1 MEREM
6 HRRRVLK
13 GVAAIG
19 LLRGICSPN
28 SVLAAASPAAQRIRP
43 TDSAWPSEADW
54 DELKQQVGGRLLRP
68 TSMLVACETASAS
81 AACLDLVK
89 NLGNPYYIGDQP
101 SGTQVSGW
109 LDAWA
114 PAPSA
119 CAVAAQTTA
128 DVVAA
133 VNFGRKHNLRLVI
146 KGGGHSYQG
155 TSNAPDSL
163 LIWTRAMHGITL
175 HDSFV
180 GNGCNGVQQPMQ
192 AVTVEAGAVWMDV
205 YDAVTTKAGRYV
217 QGGGCATVG
226 VAGLIQSGGFGSFS
240 KRYGLAAASLLEA
253 EIVTADG
260 SRRTV
265 NACTDPEL
273 FWALKGGGGGSLG
286 VVTKVV
292 LRTHELP
299 EFFGGIGGTIKATS
313 DTAFRRL
320 IHQFVGFYAETLFNP
335 HWGES
340 IAIKPDNTLSINM
353 VSQGFDRAQ
362 QMEIWR
368 PFFDWAAESPREFA
382 FTKKPGAGSMA
393 AQAWWDAQG
402 RRKRGST
409 SVIFDDRPDA
419 SPVHAW
425 WSGDQEQ
432 VGAFLYGYESVWLPE
447 SLLEI
452 GRRARLS
459 DALFAASRH
468 MDVELHFNKGLA
480 GAPPEAITSARDTVT
495 NPAVLTAFAL
505 AIVAT
510 GGPPLYP
517 GLPGIALVPAAARR
531 DARQVDA
538 ATAALRNVVPNA
550 GSYVSE
556 SNYFNRSWQRAF
568 WGKNYQRLRAV
579 KQRYDPD
586 GLFIVHHG
594 VGSEDWN
601 ADGFTKI
608 VRRQ

>member
-1 MEREM
+1 M
-6 HRRRVLK
+6 HRRKLLK
-13 GVAAIG
+13 CVAAIP
-19 LLRGICSPN
+19 LLPAVCSPI
-28 SVLAAASPAAQRIRP
+28 SVLAATSFAAHRVRPA
-43 TDSAWPSEADW
+43 DSAWPSDAHW
-54 DELKQQVGGRLLRP
+54 DELKRQVGGNLLTP
-68 TSMLVACETASAS
+68 TSMLADCEAASSSAS
-81 AACLDLVK
+81 CLDLVK
-89 NLGNPYYIGDQP
+89 NLRNPYYIGDQP

-109 LDAWA
+109 LDAWT

-119 CAVAAQTTA
+119 YAVAARTTA

-133 VNFGRKHNLRLVI
+133 VNFAREHNLRLVV

-163 LIWTRAMHGITL
+163 LIWTRAMRGITL

-180 GNGCNGVQQPMQ
+180 GKGCVGSQQPRP

-240 KRYGLAAASLLEA
+240 KRYGLAAASVLEA

-260 SRRTV
+260 AVRAV
-265 NACTDPEL
+265 NPCTGADL

-286 VVTKVV
+286 VVTKVT

-299 EFFGGIGGTIKATS
+299 EFLGGIGGIVKATS
-313 DTAFRRL
+313 DAAFRRL
-320 IHQFVGFYAETLFNP
+320 IHQFVGFYAETLLNP

-340 IAIKPDNTLSINM
+340 VAIKPDNTLSINM
-353 VSQGFDRAQ
+353 VSQGFDKAQ

-368 PFFDWAAESPREFA
+368 PFVEWIGASPQEFVFTAEL
-382 FTKKPGAGSMA
+382 GAGSMG
-393 AQAWWDAQG
+393 AQAWWDAQA

-409 SVIFDDRPDA
+409 SVIFDDRAGA
-419 SPVHAW
+419 SPTHAW

-432 VGAFLYGYESVWLPE
+432 VGAFLHGYESMWLPAP
-447 SLLEI
+447 LLEI
-452 GRRARLS
+452 RQRARLA

-480 GAPPEAITSARDTVT
+480 GAPPQAIAGARDTAT
-495 NPAVLTAFAL
+495 NPAVLNAFAL

-510 GGPPLYP
+510 GGPPFYR
-517 GLPGIALVPAAARR
+517 GLPGIARDLAPARR
-531 DARQVDA
+531 DAKDVDA
-538 ATAALRNVVPNA
+538 AAAALRSVVPNA

-556 SNYFNRSWQRAF
+556 SNYFNRSWQDAF
-568 WGKNYQRLRAV
+568 WGKNYRKLRAV
-579 KQRYDPD
+579 KRRYDPG

-594 VGSEDWN
+594 VGSEDWS
-601 ADGFTKI
+601 ADGFTK
-608 VRRQ
+608 VAKR

>member
-1 MEREM
+1 M

-13 GVAAIG
+13 GVAAIP
-19 LLRGICSPN
+19 LLRAAYSPI
-28 SVLAAASPAAQRIRP
+28 SVLAAASPVAHRVRP
-43 TDSAWPSEADW
+43 ADSAWPSEADW
-54 DELKQQVGGRLLRP
+54 DELRQQVGGNLLRP
-68 TSMLVACETASAS
+68 TSMFAACEIAPGS
-81 AACLDLVK
+81 AACLDVTK
-89 NLGNPYYIGDQP
+89 NLRNPYYIGDQP

-109 LDAWA
+109 LDAWT

-119 CAVAAQTTA
+119 YAVAAQATA

-133 VNFGRKHNLRLVI
+133 VNFGRKHNLRLVV

-163 LIWTRAMHGITL
+163 LIWTRAMHRITL

-180 GNGCNGVQQPMQ
+180 GNGCIGVEPPTQ
-192 AVTVEAGAVWMDV
+192 AVTIEAGAMWMDV

-260 SRRTV
+260 SVRTA
-265 NACTDPEL
+265 NGCTHPDL

-286 VVTKVV
+286 VVTKVA

-299 EFFGGIGGTIKATS
+299 EYFGGIGGTIKATS
-313 DTAFRRL
+313 EATFRRL

-340 IAIKPDNTLSINM
+340 VAIKPDNTLSINM
-353 VSQGFDRAQ
+353 VSQGFDKPQ

-368 PFFDWAAESPREFA
+368 PFFDWVAASPREFA

-419 SPVHAW
+419 LPAHAW

-432 VGAFLYGYESVWLPE
+432 VGAFLYGYESLWLPA
-447 SLLEI
+447 SLLEL
-452 GRRARLS
+452 GRRAGLA

-480 GAPPEAITSARDTVT
+480 GAPPEAIASARDTAT

-510 GGPPLYP
+510 GGPPFYP
-517 GLPGIALVPAAARR
+517 GLPGIALDPAAGRR
-531 DARQVDA
+531 DAKRVNA

-550 GSYVSE
+550 GSYMSE
-556 SNYFNRSWQRAF
+556 SNYFNPSWQDAF
-568 WGKNYQRLRAV
+568 WGKNYRRLRTV
-579 KQRYDPD
+579 KRRYDPE

-594 VGSEDWN
+594 VGSEGWS
-601 ADGFTKI
+601 ADGFTK
-608 VRRQ
+608 VVSR